1 MKHEI
6 LSAHPTEFFRL
17 IGHDI
22 RWKILVELSHG
33 DLRVQ
38 ELVEKLNQPQ
48 NLISYHLQLLNEHG
62 IVRDSRSAADGREIY
77 YGIEIGKLAQL
88 YRSSGLSLHP
98 ALFEDSLSGNLE
110 VEYSLDKPLRVLFL
124 CTHNSARSQMA
135 EGILRSLGKG
145 NIQVFSAGN
154 EPSVVHPLAIRSM
167 QAMGIDISN
176 QTSKSM
182 DQFSQIKF
190 DYVITVCDKA
200 REVCPIFPGD
210 PKQIHWSFPDPAE
223 VSGNEEVMLEAFNKT
238 AVQLKTRIAYLL
250 MIINRTNK
258 TGAQL

>member
-6 LSAHPTEFFRL
+6 LSIHPPEFYKL

-22 RWKILVELSHG
+22 RWNILVELSHG
-33 DLRVQ
+33 DLKVQ

-62 IVRDSRSAADGREIY
+62 IVGDSHSAADGREIY

-88 YRSSGLSLHP
+88 YRSSGLRLHP
-98 ALFEDSLSGNLE
+98 ALFEDNFSGNLE

-176 QTSKSM
+176 QNSKSM

-200 REVCPIFPGD
+200 REVCPIYPGD
-210 PKQIHWSFPDPAE
+210 PKQIHWSFPDPSE

-250 MIINRTNK
+250 MIMNRTSK
-258 TGAQL
+258 TGA